1 MDIRN
6 FFGRDKGKK
15 GSPSSKPD
23 TVVKITAKK
32 DKGLP
37 QKQEQRLQEVS
48 AETFFADSS
57 RRASNSCA
65 KKKIE
70 VTEGEEDEDMYTYE
84 EEEEEEEVH
93 VLMKG
98 QKTHSLLEDEEQ
110 DEEDEESALV
120 SKKAM
125 SKDFSIVSSPMKDPL
140 EISTPI
146 STRKRKGSSDARD
159 SSAKKAKR
167 TTTAKPK
174 EPPPYPT
181 SPLKRYD
188 KEYYSNISHNNCL
201 SGYTFVF
208 TGLLPEIS
216 REEAQDIVKNLGG
229 RVTGSVSSKTT
240 YVVCGDILED
250 GRPVHTSQKY
260 IKAQELPN
268 VQIVQGIPWFFAL
281 IQLLLDRQQP
291 PQLNS
296 NTFSRSPN
304 HSMTNPSPPP
314 PPQHTITNPYAKK
327 TLTTASATA
336 TNSKSTVSNIVNP
349 YTKKKADVKTEETVG
364 SQQNKI
370 ATAADASS
378 CAITGL
384 WADKYAPARSKDILG
399 NGDCVRKL
407 QQCKFYTLP
416 RNISKLSNILLVFL
430 SLSPSGYIKKNLI
443 RATNMGKYI
452 PTFKL

>member
-15 GSPSSKPD
+15 GSPSSKSD
-23 TVVKITAKK
+23 TVVKSSAKK
-32 DKGLP
+32 DVGLP

-48 AETFFADSS
+48 AEKFFADSN
-57 RRASNSCA
+57 RRASNSYA

-70 VTEGEEDEDMYTYE
+70 VAEGEEDEDMNAYE
-84 EEEEEEEVH
+84 EDEEEVYVH
-93 VLMKG
+93 KKG
-98 QKTHSLLEDEEQ
+98 QKTHALLEDEDPEK
-110 DEEDEESALV
+110 EDEGSALV
-120 SKKAM
+120 SKKAI

-140 EISTPI
+140 EASTPI
-146 STRKRKGSSDARD
+146 STRKRKGSSDAKG
-159 SSAKKAKR
+159 SSAKKTKR

-181 SPLKRYD
+181 SPVKQYD

-240 YVVCGDILED
+240 YVVCGDTLED

-291 PQLNS
+291 LQPNS
-296 NTFSRSPN
+296 NTLLSPD
-304 HSMTNPSPPP
+304 HSMTTPSPPPP

-327 TLTTASATA
+327 ALTTISTTA
-336 TNSKSTVSNIVNP
+336 TNTKSTVSNIVNP
-349 YTKKKADVKTEETVG
+349 YARKKADVKTEEKIG
-364 SQQNKI
+364 NQEYKI
-370 ATAADASS
+370 AATAGTSGCAS
-378 CAITGL
+378 TGL
-384 WADKYAPARSKDILG
+384 WADKYAPAKSKDILG

-407 QQCKFYTLP
+407 QQCKFYTLT
-416 RNISKLSNILLVFL
+416 RNIYKLSNIL
-430 SLSPSGYIKKNLI
+430 
-443 RATNMGKYI
+443 
-452 PTFKL
+452 